1 MGIEPFSVHETN
13 VRSNVLE
20 VVVRS
25 LLATLD
31 AQQAK
36 TFRANLEQ
44 VFVDVERL
52 QPEETVQINAVVR
65 QVALEIASA
74 APES

>member
-13 VRSNVLE
+13 VRSNALE